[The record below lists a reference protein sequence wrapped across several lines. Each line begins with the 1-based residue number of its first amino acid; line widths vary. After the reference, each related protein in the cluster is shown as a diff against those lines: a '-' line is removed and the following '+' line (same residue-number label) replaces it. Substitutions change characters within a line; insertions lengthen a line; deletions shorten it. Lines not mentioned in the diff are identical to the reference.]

1 MATSR
6 GPVVG
11 AAAIGVMVLL
21 LASCAESGHR
31 FVKNSSEGVYFK
43 IPRAWEFY
51 DEDAVVKS
59 VSQGLSPQ
67 EEDVLRQVS
76 WNVGFDA
83 DPEPSI
89 KHLQRLL
96 TDHPKGRAHVAELE
110 PAQRDSVSLG
120 YLRNLVVPVDELLAQ
135 DESNVQVLDREDV
148 THSGF
153 HGVRFKFNVKAPES
167 GKFVTFDQVALVD
180 DKTSQVY
187 LFVVSCEA
195 RCFEDNNGTIDKVV
209 DSWTVKDN

>member
-6 GPVVG
+6 GPVFG

-43 IPRAWEFY
+43 IPRAWKLY

-59 VSQGLSPQ
+59 LSQDLSPQ
-67 EEDVLRQVS
+67 EEDALKQVS

-89 KHLQRLL
+89 KHLNKLV
-96 TDHPKGRAHVAELE
+96 TEHPTGIARVAELE
-110 PAQRDSVSLG
+110 PAERDIASLS
-120 YLRNLVVPVDELLAQ
+120 YLRNLVIPVDQLLEQ
-135 DESNVQVLDREDV
+135 DESSVQLLDREDV

-153 HGVRFKFNVKAPES
+153 HGLRFKFNVKAPEGGS
-167 GKFVTFDQVALVD
+167 FVTFDQVALVD
-180 DKTSQVY
+180 DQTSQVY
-187 LFVVSCEA
+187 LLVVSCEA
-195 RCFEDNNGTIDKVV
+195 RCFEDNKGTIDKVV